1 MKQDRTSKLH
11 VRPALVVLALAAA
24 GLLAGCATPLTGM
37 PHDAPPVDTDPIAEL
52 RQLGEAV
59 VAEPRNADLRARYL
73 ARRDALATGWL
84 NEAERARAFAQFEQA
99 ERLYREVLSIE
110 PANARARTGLDT
122 LIDER
127 RRLQRLDQA
136 EAAYARGDSANA
148 ERLVRSVLAESPAN
162 TRARRLL
169 RELDERRLLQP
180 PVAALAGPL
189 AKKVNLQFR
198 DAPLRV
204 VFEALSRA
212 AGLNF
217 VFDSDVRD
225 DALVSIFVRD
235 TSVDE
240 VIKLLT
246 ATQQID
252 RKLLNAN
259 SVLIY
264 PATPAKQREYQE
276 LVSRSFYLANAD
288 VKQALNLI
296 KQVVKSRD
304 VFIDEKLN
312 LLVIKDTPEAMRLAE
327 RLIASLD
334 VAEPEVML
342 EVEVLEVSRTKLRQI
357 GLEFPQEIG
366 WGAIDGQNV
375 GPLQDGVVNL
385 NNTGGL
391 VPFVS
396 NPAAVLRL
404 RAEDGDTTLLANPRI
419 RVKNRAEAKVHIG
432 EKVPVFTTTSTANV
446 GVAASVS
453 YLDVGLKLDVVPSVT
468 LDDEVA
474 IKVAL
479 EVSNIVREVPG
490 PEGSLAY
497 QIGTRSAATTLRLK
511 HGETQVLAGLI
522 NDEERGS
529 NRRLP
534 GLGDLPVV
542 GRLFSS
548 ERDQAARTEIV
559 LLITP
564 RVVRNIVA
572 PAFTRD
578 DLAAGTEA
586 LVGAAPLRIGPMA
599 PESLLVSGT
608 GQPGAAAAAATVAAR
623 PLLPSGEAEIDP
635 GSVVVDLA
643 APESAVAG
651 GMLTLSLKLDGAGG
665 HNGVLV
671 EFDYDAERLEP
682 VGFAPSES
690 GQASTAL
697 PAGNL
702 PTAVPIGF
710 KVKEGATGTANVR
723 LNGLIFDL
731 GGRQVP
737 IPASG
742 AAAVQLQAQ

>member
-1 MKQDRTSKLH
+1 MKQDRTSNLRA
-11 VRPALVVLALAAA
+11 RPALVVLALAAA
-24 GLLAGCATPLTGM
+24 GLLAGCTTPLTGM
-37 PHDAPPVDTDPIAEL
+37 PHDAPPVDSDPIAEL

-73 ARRDALATGWL
+73 ARRDALAVGWL
-84 NEAERARAFAQFEQA
+84 NEAERARAFAQFELA

-122 LIDER
+122 LVDER
-127 RRLQRLDQA
+127 RRLQRLDEA
-136 EAAYARGDSANA
+136 EAAYTRGDSANA
-148 ERLVRSVLAESPAN
+148 ERLVRSVLAEAPAN

-169 RELDERRLLQP
+169 RELDERRLLAR
-180 PVAALAGPL
+180 PVEALAGPL

-246 ATQQID
+246 ATQQIG

-342 EVEVLEVSRTKLRQI
+342 EVEVLEVSRNKLRDL
-357 GLEFPQEIG
+357 GLILPDQIG
-366 WGAIDGQNV
+366 WGALDGANV
-375 GPLQDGVVNL
+375 GLPIEGAVNL

-391 VPFVS
+391 VPYVGL
-396 NPAAVLRL
+396 PAANLRL
-404 RAEDGDTTLLANPRI
+404 LATRGEGNVLASPRI
-419 RVKNRAEAKVHIG
+419 RVKNRTEAKIHIG
-432 EKVPVFTTTSTANV
+432 DKVPVFTSTANSSDF
-446 GVAASVS
+446 VATSVT
-453 YLDVGLKLDVVPSVT
+453 YLDVGLKLDVEPSVT
-468 LDDEVA
+468 LDDEVS

-479 EVSNIVREVPG
+479 EVSNIINKEEG
-490 PEGSLAY
+490 PAGSQAY
-497 QIGTRSAATTLRLK
+497 RIGTRSAATTLRLK

-522 NDEERGS
+522 NDEDRTS
-529 NRRLP
+529 SRTLP
-534 GLGDLPVV
+534 GLGDLPVL
-542 GRLFSS
+542 GRLFTRNEDSANS
-548 ERDQAARTEIV
+548 TEIV

-564 RVVRNIVA
+564 RIVRNIVA

-608 GQPGAAAAAATVAAR
+608 GQPGAAAARLAAT

-635 GSVVVDLA
+635 GSVVVDLV

-651 GMLTLSLKLDGAGG
+651 GTLTLSLKLDGTGG

-710 KVKEGATGTANVR
+710 KVKDAASGTANVR
-723 LNGLIFDL
+723 INGLIFDL

-737 IPASG
+737 IPAAG
-742 AAAVQLQAQ
+742 AAAVNIVAP

>member
-1 MKQDRTSKLH
+1 MKQDRTSNLRA
-11 VRPALVVLALAAA
+11 RPALVVLALAAA

-37 PHDAPPVDTDPIAEL
+37 PHDASPVDTDPIAEL

-110 PANARARTGLDT
+110 PTNARARTGLDT
-122 LIDER
+122 LVDER
-127 RRLQRLDQA
+127 RRLQRLDEA
-136 EAAYARGDSANA
+136 EAAYTRGDSANA
-148 ERLVRSVLAESPAN
+148 ERLVRSVLAEAPAN

-342 EVEVLEVSRTKLRQI
+342 EVEVLEVSRSKLRDL
-357 GLEFPQEIG
+357 GLILPDQIG
-366 WGAIDGQNV
+366 WGALDGANV
-375 GPLQDGVVNL
+375 GNPIEGAVNL

-391 VPFVS
+391 VPYVGL
-396 NPAAVLRL
+396 PAATLRL
-404 RAEDGDTTLLANPRI
+404 LATRGEGAVLASPRI
-419 RVKNRAEAKVHIG
+419 RVKNRTEANVHIG
-432 EKVPVFTTTSTANV
+432 DKVPVFTSTANSSDF
-446 GVAASVS
+446 VATSVT
-453 YLDVGLKLDVVPSVT
+453 YLDVGLKLDVMPSVT
-468 LDDEVA
+468 LDDEVS
-474 IKVAL
+474 IKIAL
-479 EVSNIVREVPG
+479 EVSNIINKETG
-490 PEGSLAY
+490 PADSQAY
-497 QIGTRSAATTLRLK
+497 RIGTRSAATTLRLK

-522 NDEERGS
+522 NDEDRS
-529 NRRLP
+529 TSRSLP

-542 GRLFSS
+542 GRLFTRS
-548 ERDQAARTEIV
+548 EDSANSTEIV

-564 RVVRNIVA
+564 RIVRNIVA

-599 PESLLVSGT
+599 PQSLLVSGT
-608 GQPGAAAAAATVAAR
+608 GQPGVAAAAATVAAR

-651 GMLTLSLKLDGAGG
+651 GTLTLSLKLDGTGG

-702 PTAVPIGF
+702 PTTVPIGF